1 MINLPT
7 GYTSLVLAK
16 ERIYTTLY
24 VIDNDMQEW
33 KSIQTMIDSGN
44 TRNRAHQELH
54 REMQDFF
61 SKSANIRKQLT
72 LYLSLFEVIC
82 EN

>member
-1 MINLPT
+1 MINLPS
-7 GYTSLVLAK
+7 GYTTLTTAK

-33 KSIQTMIDSGN
+33 KSIQTMIGKDSTN
-44 TRNRAHQELH
+44 NRAQKELH
-54 REMQDFF
+54 KEMKDFF
-61 SKSANIRKQLT
+61 DKSANIRKQLT
-72 LYLSLFEVIC
+72 LYLSLFDAIC